1 MVVEAVEADVGDDE
15 DVHPS
20 LKQMIMLSLRCPDAV
35 PLLRPLPLLP
45 PLLPSPSSSSP
56 EGTDFEVFD

>member
-1 MVVEAVEADVGDDE
+1 MAIEADAGGDE

-20 LKQMIMLSLRCPDAV
+20 LPMIMLSLRCPDAV
-35 PLLRPLPLLP
+35 PLLRPLPLSL
-45 PLLPSPSSSSP
+45 SSSSP